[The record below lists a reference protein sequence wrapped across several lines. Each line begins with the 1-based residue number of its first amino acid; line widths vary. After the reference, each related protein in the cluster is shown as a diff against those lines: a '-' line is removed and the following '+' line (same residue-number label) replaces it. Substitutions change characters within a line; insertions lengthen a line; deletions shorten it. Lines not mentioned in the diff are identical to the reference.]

1 MKKFTKAALIIT
13 TVFVLLGGILCAVGF
28 GIGFRYSEFRSMV
41 QDGVFQIGN
50 NSWDWSEHWGWDGF
64 DDDGHDFIESSPDE
78 SYGFDGDEYTAIE
91 NLKLDVDYGEVHIKE
106 GSETEGIQVEVKYQK
121 NNHKRQILVTREGGT
136 LRVEESGS
144 KHHLN
149 NDSVRITIKIPA
161 GKEFADVSLDNSAG
175 SITISREITAEN
187 LNIMVEAGECDVEKK
202 LTVSG
207 KIYGKVGA
215 GEIDI
220 AETEASEME
229 LKAGVGAIDVDRVA
243 ADDVKLDCGIGSISL
258 EVIGLETDY
267 SYMIDC
273 SVGEVEIGE
282 NSYTG
287 LGSKREVKNPG
298 TKNMEIKCNVG
309 EIDIEFIR

>member
-1 MKKFTKAALIIT
+1 MKKFTKAALIVT
-13 TVFVLLGGILCAVGF
+13 AVFVLLGGILCTVGF
-28 GIGFRYSEFRSMV
+28 GIGFSFSEFRSMM
-41 QDGVFQIGN
+41 QDGAFQIGRN
-50 NSWDWSEHWGWDGF
+50 YSWGWSEHWDGF
-64 DDDGHDFIESSPDE
+64 DDDSHEFLESAPDE
-78 SYGFDGDEYTAIE
+78 SYEFDGDEYTAIE
-91 NLKLDVDYGEVHIKE
+91 NLKLDVEYGEVDIKE
-106 GSETEGIQVEVKYQK
+106 GSKNEGIQVEVKYK
-121 NNHKRQILVTREGGT
+121 KTNHKRQILVTREGST
-136 LRVEESGS
+136 LSVAESGGR
-144 KHHLN
+144 HRLN
-149 NDSVRITIKIPA
+149 NDNVRITIKIPA

-187 LNIMVEAGECDVEKK
+187 LNIIVDVGECDVEKK

-229 LKAGVGAIDVDRVA
+229 LRAGVGAIDVDRVA
-243 ADDVKLDCGIGSISL
+243 ADDVILDCGIGSISL
-258 EVIGLETDY
+258 EVMGLETDY
-267 SYMIDC
+267 SYIIDC

-298 TKNMEIKCNVG
+298 TKNMDIKCNVG
-309 EIDIEFIR
+309 EINIEFIR